1 MTKTATV
8 VGASILGALLACAG
22 ALAQTA
28 PATQDHRP
36 RDLWRLAHGRAG
48 RSA

>member
-8 VGASILGALLACAG
+8 VGVSILGALLACAG

-28 PATQDHRP
+28 PA
-36 RDLWRLAHGRAG
+36 
-48 RSA
+48 